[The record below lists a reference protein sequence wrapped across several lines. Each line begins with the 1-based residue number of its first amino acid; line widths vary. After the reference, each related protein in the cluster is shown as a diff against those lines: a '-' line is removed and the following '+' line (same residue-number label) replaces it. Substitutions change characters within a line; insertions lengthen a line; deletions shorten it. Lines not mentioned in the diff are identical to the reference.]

1 MISSAKNIVPLLNK
15 VVIQKIVPKV
25 NNVKELS
32 KTSSGLYIPESTNKQ
47 KNLFSAGNFNKAQ
60 IISISANLK
69 DKGLTS
75 GDLVLYPASLDH
87 LASVKIEGAQN
98 DIKDK
103 EHVLLVNVEDIVAK
117 VNE

>member
-1 MISSAKNIVPLLNK
+1 MIANAKNIVPLLNK

-47 KNLFSAGNFNKAQ
+47 KALFSAGNFYKAQ
-60 IISISANLK
+60 VISVSANLK
-69 DKGLTS
+69 DNGLAT

-87 LASVKIEGAQN
+87 LASVKIEGAK
-98 DIKDK
+98 DDAKDK

-117 VNE
+117 LSE

>member
-1 MISSAKNIVPLLNK
+1 MISNAKNIVPLLNK
-15 VVIQKIVPKV
+15 VVIQKIVPKA

-47 KNLFSAGNFNKAQ
+47 KSLLSAGNFHKAK
-60 IISISANLK
+60 IISLSANLK
-69 DKGLTS
+69 NNDLSS

-87 LASVKIEGAQN
+87 MASVKIEGTKNDAQ
-98 DIKDK
+98 DK

-117 VNE
+117 LNA